1 MEDLF
6 EVLIVIVIAAFG
18 LLSKSSKKKKAA
30 ASPAKAPEP
39 ASKPISEAE
48 KSASRRN
55 VEAAVS
61 AFAELL
67 NDESLPNPDKPIAV
81 KIPAAIEAAV
91 RKMPEPA
98 KAKTSIEAEAAK
110 KQHLSKIKTLGAPA
124 SGESKTDAHG
134 CIGGSMPD
142 HEAEGETITEH
153 AAHEQN
159 RQQKL
164 AEEAAL
170 SAASLRK
177 PSASELRRA
186 VVMSEVLDKPV
197 SLRGRRI

>member
-6 EVLIVIVIAAFG
+6 DILIVIVIA
-18 LLSKSSKKKKAA
+18 LLGIASKNSKKKKAA

-39 ASKPISEAE
+39 ASKPISEAQ

-67 NDESLPNPDKPIAV
+67 DDESLPNPDKPIAV

-98 KAKTSIEAEAAK
+98 KVKTSIEDEAAK
-110 KQHLSKIKTLGAPA
+110 KQHLAKLKTLGAPA

-142 HEAEGETITEH
+142 HESEGETIAEH

-164 AEEAAL
+164 AEEAAFD
-170 SAASLRK
+170 AVSLRR
-177 PSASELRRA
+177 PTAADLRRA